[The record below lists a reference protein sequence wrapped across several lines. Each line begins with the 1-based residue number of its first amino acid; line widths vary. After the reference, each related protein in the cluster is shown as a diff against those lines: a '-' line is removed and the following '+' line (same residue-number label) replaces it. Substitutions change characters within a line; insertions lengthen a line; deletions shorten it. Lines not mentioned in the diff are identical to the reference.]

1 MNITPI
7 TYEAFHETLGR
18 DANLHQGKEPSEE
31 TQAMLNLAVGEAIT
45 IETDHRHRTPKE
57 GKAFKDH
64 LCTIYGKLHVAARRA
79 GIKIICRCQDHIVY
93 VLRTA

>member
-7 TYEAFHETLGR
+7 TYEAFREALGR
-18 DANLHQGKEPSEE
+18 DANLHQGRAPSEE

-45 IETDHRHRTPKE
+45 IETDHSHRVPDSGPVYVTQV
-57 GKAFKDH
+57 
-64 LCTIYGKLHVAARRA
+64 CTLNGRLVMAARRA
-79 GIKIICRCQDHIVY
+79 EIKIICRCVDHIVY